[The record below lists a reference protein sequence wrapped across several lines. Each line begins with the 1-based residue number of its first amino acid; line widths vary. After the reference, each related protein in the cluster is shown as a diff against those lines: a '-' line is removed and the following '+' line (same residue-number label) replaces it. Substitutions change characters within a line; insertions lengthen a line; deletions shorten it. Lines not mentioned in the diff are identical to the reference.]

1 LTVDQFV
8 DLAAFTGAGAE
19 TLVEAGVPEAMASA
33 EVQRCR
39 RDTLFMRF
47 LVHQLA
53 DFFACEPALEQ
64 IVAQRN
70 RRIQEDFHGYVEQLF
85 KACRLTALVTDFGYP
100 KPPLAI
106 AQFKAST
113 PAEVVPVY
121 RIESFVDVWIHKDVT
136 WNEFI
141 RQYETTLSDALERQ
155 GYRGLKSIIA
165 YRTGLEVLP
174 LSRNPDQGMQA
185 WNAIRR
191 GVGGH
196 KQLRDHLLCRAM
208 EICIEHD
215 VPMQIHTGIGDHEVN
230 LVACR
235 PALLLDL
242 LRFPIFRACK
252 VLLVHAGYPYHRE
265 AGYMAGILPRVY
277 CDVSEG
283 IPFAGNAARRI
294 YAEVLEMAP
303 LSKVMYGSDGFGIP
317 EHAYVG
323 AVLGKKALAQALGD
337 LVENGMLDVSEAYEA
352 AGLILAGNARRL
364 YGLK

>member
-1 LTVDQFV
+1 
-8 DLAAFTGAGAE
+8 
-19 TLVEAGVPEAMASA
+19 VEAGVPEAIASA
-33 EVQRCR
+33 EAQRYR
-39 RDTLFMRF
+39 RDTLFVRF

-53 DFFACEPALEQ
+53 AFFSCEPTIEQ
-64 IVAQRN
+64 IVTQRN
-70 RRIQEDFHGYVEQLF
+70 RRSQEDFRGYVEQLF

-106 AQFKAST
+106 AQFKAFT

-121 RIESFVDVWIHKDVT
+121 RIETFIDTWVHKDIS
-136 WNEFI
+136 WGEFI
-141 RQYETTLSDALERQ
+141 RQYQTTLTDALDHQ

-165 YRTGLEVLP
+165 YRTGLDISP
-174 LSRNPDQGMQA
+174 LSRAPDQGAQA
-185 WNAIRR
+185 WNAVRR
-191 GVGGH
+191 GVGAH

-208 EICIEHD
+208 EICIEYD

-235 PALLLDL
+235 PALLIDL
-242 LRFPIFRACK
+242 LRFPIFRTCK

-265 AGYMAGILPRVY
+265 AGYIAAILPRVY

-317 EHAYVG
+317 EHAYAG
-323 AVLGKKALAQALGD
+323 AVLGKKALAQALD
-337 LVENGMLDVSEAYEA
+337 ELVENGMLNQSEAQQA
-352 AGLILAGNARRL
+352 AALILAGNAQHL
-364 YGLK
+364 YGLI